1 MSEPRLILG
10 DCLEAMRGMATPPP
24 DYIHIYSGR
33 IQPGDLMKEA
43 DGTWKPAPDNVIG
56 YNTKPYG
63 GVYRPPEK
71 NPPAPDMP
79 I

>member
-1 MSEPRLILG
+1 MK
-10 DCLEAMRGMATPPP
+10 TPPP

-33 IQPGDLMKEA
+33 IQPGDLMKET

-63 GVYRPPEK
+63 GVYRPPYHIADAGKIIDYHSE
-71 NPPAPDMP
+71 
-79 I
+79 